1 MEACYVKR
9 SEYEELKR
17 LLYNIRIRGG
27 EIRYSSS
34 RFAPGARAPGIT
46 ITIPTQRQAFA
57 SDTYDGPFAVK
68 NTSEGE
74 TIQVTVNAGDIIA
87 GTTKVSVPETD
98 IAISSSCVVYIEL
111 SYSDSSYSTEI
122 KTASLM
128 PGLSSTVY
136 RTRLADI
143 TFQDSR
149 IKSVTQMWQY
159 GDIYVAGRFV

>member
-1 MEACYVKR
+1 MSTEFKFLESRYIKPVMEAGGIR
-9 SEYEELKR
+9 FHLKR
-17 LLYNIRIRGG
+17 KYIPEEQNKCS
-27 EIRYSSS
+27 YS
-34 RFAPGARAPGIT
+34 
-46 ITIPTQRQAFA
+46 
-57 SDTYDGPFAVK
+57 GPFSVK
-68 NTSEGE
+68 NTSGDED
-74 TIQVTVNAGDIIA
+74 IQVTVNAGDIIA

-111 SYSDSSYSTEI
+111 SYSDSSYSAEI
-122 KTASLM
+122 KTASSM

-159 GDIYVAGRFV
+159 GDIYVTGRFI